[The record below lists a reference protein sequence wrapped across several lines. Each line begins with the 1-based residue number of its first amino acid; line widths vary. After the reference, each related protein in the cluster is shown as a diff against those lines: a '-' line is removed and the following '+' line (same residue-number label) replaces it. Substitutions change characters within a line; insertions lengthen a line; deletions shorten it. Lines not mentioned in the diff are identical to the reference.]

1 MRFRKRF
8 LYLFV
13 CNDLSIFVFFAQ
25 YYPNVKTMND
35 GLLLALDLFISVIL
49 LIWLAFKLYK
59 RYDTAKSLMLMY
71 IMQKHG
77 PNSIVT
83 IDLLK
88 DIVCKALEK
97 EGIIVSD
104 ISMVHEMGNRFHA
117 ILTIG
122 NETREMTVIA
132 DNRIFFIMLS
142 LLTFLRYNDSYSL
155 IAS

>member
-1 MRFRKRF
+1 
-8 LYLFV
+8 
-13 CNDLSIFVFFAQ
+13 
-25 YYPNVKTMND
+25 MND
-35 GLLLALDLFISVIL
+35 GLLLALGLFIGVVL

-59 RYDTAKSLMLMY
+59 KYDTAKSLMLMY

-88 DIVCKALEK
+88 DIVCKALAK

-104 ISMVHEMGNRFHA
+104 ISMVHEMGNRYHA
-117 ILTIG
+117 ILTVG

-132 DNRIFFIMLS
+132 DNAG
-142 LLTFLRYNDSYSL
+142 TVHYQFL
-155 IAS
+155 

>member
-1 MRFRKRF
+1 
-8 LYLFV
+8 
-13 CNDLSIFVFFAQ
+13 
-25 YYPNVKTMND
+25 MND
-35 GLLLALDLFISVIL
+35 GLLLALGLFIGAVL

-59 RYDTAKSLMLMY
+59 KYDTAKSLMLMY

-88 DIVCKALEK
+88 DIVCKALAK

-104 ISMVHEMGNRFHA
+104 ISMVHEMCNRFHA

-122 NETREMTVIA
+122 NETHEMTVIA
-132 DNRIFFIMLS
+132 DNAGTVHYQFIDHS
-142 LLTFLRYNDSYSL
+142 
-155 IAS
+155 

>member
-1 MRFRKRF
+1 
-8 LYLFV
+8 
-13 CNDLSIFVFFAQ
+13 
-25 YYPNVKTMND
+25 MND
-35 GLLLALDLFISVIL
+35 GLLLALGLFIGVVL

-59 RYDTAKSLMLMY
+59 KYDTAKSLMLMY

-132 DNRIFFIMLS
+132 DNAG
-142 LLTFLRYNDSYSL
+142 TVHYQFL
-155 IAS
+155 

>member
-1 MRFRKRF
+1 
-8 LYLFV
+8 
-13 CNDLSIFVFFAQ
+13 
-25 YYPNVKTMND
+25 MND
-35 GLLLALDLFISVIL
+35 GLLLALGLFISVIL

-97 EGIIVSD
+97 EGIIVSN
-104 ISMVHEMGNRFHA
+104 ISMVHEMGNRYHA
-117 ILTIG
+117 ILTVG

-132 DNRIFFIMLS
+132 DNAG
-142 LLTFLRYNDSYSL
+142 TVHYQFL
-155 IAS
+155 

>member
-1 MRFRKRF
+1 
-8 LYLFV
+8 
-13 CNDLSIFVFFAQ
+13 
-25 YYPNVKTMND
+25 MND
-35 GLLLALDLFISVIL
+35 GLLLALGLFIGVVL

-59 RYDTAKSLMLMY
+59 KYDTAKSLMLMY

-117 ILTIG
+117 ILTVG

-132 DNRIFFIMLS
+132 DNAG
-142 LLTFLRYNDSYSL
+142 TVHYQFL
-155 IAS
+155 

>member
-1 MRFRKRF
+1 
-8 LYLFV
+8 
-13 CNDLSIFVFFAQ
+13 
-25 YYPNVKTMND
+25 MND
-35 GLLLALDLFISVIL
+35 GLLLAQGLFIGVVL

-59 RYDTAKSLMLMY
+59 KYDTAKSLMLMY

-122 NETREMTVIA
+122 SETREMTVIA
-132 DNRIFFIMLS
+132 DNAG
-142 LLTFLRYNDSYSL
+142 TVHYQFLDCPQV
-155 IAS
+155 

>member
-1 MRFRKRF
+1 MS
-8 LYLFV
+8 
-13 CNDLSIFVFFAQ
+13 D
-25 YYPNVKTMND
+25 D
-35 GLLLALDLFISVIL
+35 LLLALGIFIGAVL

-59 RYDTAKSLMLMY
+59 KYDTAKSLMLMY
-71 IMQKHG
+71 IMKKHG

-88 DIVCKALEK
+88 DIVCKALAK

-122 NETREMTVIA
+122 SETHEMTVIA
-132 DNRIFFIMLS
+132 DNAGTVHYQ
-142 LLTFLRYNDSYSL
+142 LLDHSQ
-155 IAS
+155 A

>member
-1 MRFRKRF
+1 
-8 LYLFV
+8 
-13 CNDLSIFVFFAQ
+13 
-25 YYPNVKTMND
+25 MND
-35 GLLLALDLFISVIL
+35 GLLLALGLFIGVVL

-59 RYDTAKSLMLMY
+59 KYDTAKSLMLMY

-104 ISMVHEMGNRFHA
+104 ISIVHEMGNRFHA

-132 DNRIFFIMLS
+132 DNAG
-142 LLTFLRYNDSYSL
+142 TVHYQFL
-155 IAS
+155 

>member
-1 MRFRKRF
+1 
-8 LYLFV
+8 
-13 CNDLSIFVFFAQ
+13 
-25 YYPNVKTMND
+25 MND
-35 GLLLALDLFISVIL
+35 GLLLALGLFIGVVL
-49 LIWLAFKLYK
+49 LIWLAFILYK
-59 RYDTAKSLMLMY
+59 KYDTAKSLMLMY

-122 NETREMTVIA
+122 SETREMTVIA
-132 DNRIFFIMLS
+132 DNAG
-142 LLTFLRYNDSYSL
+142 TVHYQFLDCPQV
-155 IAS
+155 

>member
-1 MRFRKRF
+1 
-8 LYLFV
+8 
-13 CNDLSIFVFFAQ
+13 
-25 YYPNVKTMND
+25 MND
-35 GLLLALDLFISVIL
+35 GLLLALGLFIGVVL

-59 RYDTAKSLMLMY
+59 KYDTAKSLMLMY

-104 ISMVHEMGNRFHA
+104 ISMVHEMGNRYHA
-117 ILTIG
+117 ILTVG

-132 DNRIFFIMLS
+132 DNAG
-142 LLTFLRYNDSYSL
+142 TVHYQFL
-155 IAS
+155 

>member
-1 MRFRKRF
+1 MFSASF
-8 LYLFV
+8 YLQYYINI
-13 CNDLSIFVFFAQ
+13 CIFAQ
-25 YYPNVKTMND
+25 NILRTSEFLLIKTMND
-35 GLLLALDLFISVIL
+35 GLLLALGIFIGAVL
-49 LIWLAFKLYK
+49 LIWLAFRLYK

-88 DIVCKALEK
+88 DIVSKALEK

-117 ILTIG
+117 IITVG
-122 NETREMTVIA
+122 SETREMTVIA
-132 DNRIFFIMLS
+132 DNAGTVHYQVI
-142 LLTFLRYNDSYSL
+142 D
-155 IAS
+155 

>member
-1 MRFRKRF
+1 
-8 LYLFV
+8 
-13 CNDLSIFVFFAQ
+13 
-25 YYPNVKTMND
+25 MND
-35 GLLLALDLFISVIL
+35 GLLLALGLFISVIL

-59 RYDTAKSLMLMY
+59 KYDTAKSLMLMY

-132 DNRIFFIMLS
+132 DNAG
-142 LLTFLRYNDSYSL
+142 TVHYQFL
-155 IAS
+155 

>member
-1 MRFRKRF
+1 
-8 LYLFV
+8 
-13 CNDLSIFVFFAQ
+13 
-25 YYPNVKTMND
+25 MND
-35 GLLLALDLFISVIL
+35 GLLLAQGLFIGVVL

-59 RYDTAKSLMLMY
+59 KYDTAKSLMLMY

-104 ISMVHEMGNRFHA
+104 ISIVHEMGNRFHA

-132 DNRIFFIMLS
+132 DNAG
-142 LLTFLRYNDSYSL
+142 TVHYQFL
-155 IAS
+155 

>member
-1 MRFRKRF
+1 
-8 LYLFV
+8 
-13 CNDLSIFVFFAQ
+13 
-25 YYPNVKTMND
+25 MND

-104 ISMVHEMGNRFHA
+104 ISMVHEMGNRYHA
-117 ILTIG
+117 ILTVG

-132 DNRIFFIMLS
+132 DNAG
-142 LLTFLRYNDSYSL
+142 TVHCQFL
-155 IAS
+155 

>member
-1 MRFRKRF
+1 
-8 LYLFV
+8 
-13 CNDLSIFVFFAQ
+13 
-25 YYPNVKTMND
+25 MND
-35 GLLLALDLFISVIL
+35 GLLLALGLFIGVVL

-59 RYDTAKSLMLMY
+59 KYDTAKSLMLMY

-104 ISMVHEMGNRFHA
+104 ISMVHEMGNRYHA
-117 ILTIG
+117 ILTVG
-122 NETREMTVIA
+122 NETCEMTVIA
-132 DNRIFFIMLS
+132 DNAG
-142 LLTFLRYNDSYSL
+142 TVHYQFL
-155 IAS
+155 

>member
-1 MRFRKRF
+1 
-8 LYLFV
+8 
-13 CNDLSIFVFFAQ
+13 
-25 YYPNVKTMND
+25 MND
-35 GLLLALDLFISVIL
+35 GLLLALGLFISVIL

-104 ISMVHEMGNRFHA
+104 ISMVHEMGNRYHA
-117 ILTIG
+117 ILTVG

-132 DNRIFFIMLS
+132 DNAG
-142 LLTFLRYNDSYSL
+142 TVHYQFL
-155 IAS
+155 